1 MFNSFTHQ
9 TCSSVSLHTP
19 SVRPQSD
26 HAALSQPGSRPDRNQ
41 LYTAKFLQIERST
54 INISENSCKPR
65 QRKNKS
71 TIFFTAT
78 KTRNLKVQYC
88 SVFKTAKI
96 KKVIWR
102 SSIYQLHFNTSDDK
116 DDAEKETKVLKNM
129 KSLKK
134 KKTNKRDGLTQAIRD
149 ILLTSMA
156 RYSLFVLKVL
166 LNTKQT
172 IKVRY
177 ISARYC

>member
-1 MFNSFTHQ
+1 
-9 TCSSVSLHTP
+9 
-19 SVRPQSD
+19 
-26 HAALSQPGSRPDRNQ
+26 
-41 LYTAKFLQIERST
+41 
-54 INISENSCKPR
+54 
-65 QRKNKS
+65 
-71 TIFFTAT
+71 
-78 KTRNLKVQYC
+78 
-88 SVFKTAKI
+88 
-96 KKVIWR
+96 
-102 SSIYQLHFNTSDDK
+102 
-116 DDAEKETKVLKNM
+116 M